1 MTRKEYVKS
10 ALTAEASFCRST
22 LTQSRMMLTNA
33 EALRIRN
40 QLRLFEAARPYLPRE
55 PTPHYLAHV
64 ALQSR
69 GRRTDVLLTTLVR
82 SHSIGIAGGDL
93 LLVDWQTSP
102 LAELF
107 FSHAEGKRYR
117 IVTRGEA
124 HSGKVIE
131 RNLVGFQGD
140 QLVELTTKGAVFSR
154 RGTEAWQKSK
164 ATNVKLV
171 PRPEHQRKRATALVD
186 VTLDPAQLGIVRL
199 PPGTPLLVLGEA
211 GHGKTTV
218 ALHRLAHLLNAEP
231 APERA
236 AVIVPAEGLRQL
248 IEPLMRRLGVDV
260 EVRIYDGFARRQARR
275 VFRDTP
281 RRESRDTTAGTVR
294 LKRSRALGA
303 ALDVIAGLKPAR
315 VDDDVD
321 ARERRTHAHVRHAD
335 LQALFGDRALLE
347 LVSAAAPQ
355 PFPEHVIRETLEH
368 TRIQFARSTEHEFR
382 HVEASKRAAV
392 DGQELDEGTPMQ
404 DAGSID
410 AEDHAVLFEIDRRR
424 AERRRLT
431 PTAPPRYD
439 CIVLDE
445 AQEFAAFE
453 LALIGRSLADGGSL
467 IVAGDADQQLDPGAD
482 FESWERT
489 MEALGVK
496 AYERRVLG
504 VGYRCPPPVAAL
516 ARSLLDENH
525 AATTVAEIRG
535 LSFTTEAHLIVWLI
549 AALRELEKH
558 DRTAS
563 VAVICRMAATAQRL
577 SRLLRFALENRLVL
591 DGNFAHHAATN
602 VTTVDQV
609 KGLEFDFVI
618 VPDATPANYPD
629 TRPARRA
636 LYVAVTRARHQLVLC
651 GVGGLT
657 PLTRPLRHA

>member
-1 MTRKEYVKS
+1 
-10 ALTAEASFCRST
+10 
-22 LTQSRMMLTNA
+22 MLTRA
-33 EALRIRN
+33 EALRIRH
-40 QLRLFEAARPYLPRE
+40 QLRLFDAARPHLPQD

-64 ALQSR
+64 ALESR
-69 GRRTDVLLTTLVR
+69 GKRTDVLLTTHAR
-82 SHSIGIAGGDL
+82 AHSVSGAGGEL

-102 LAELF
+102 LSELF

-117 IVTRGEA
+117 IVTGGA
-124 HSGKVIE
+124 ANAGKVIE
-131 RNLVGFQGD
+131 RNLVGFEGD
-140 QLVELTTKGAVFSR
+140 RLVELTTPGAVFSR
-154 RGTEAWQKSK
+154 RSSEVWQKSRSP
-164 ATNVKLV
+164 TLKLV
-171 PRPEHQRKRATALVD
+171 PRPEQQRKRAAALVD

-218 ALHRLAHLLNAEP
+218 ALHRLAYLLNAEP
-231 APERA
+231 KPERA

-248 IEPLMRRLGVDV
+248 IEPLMKRLGVDV
-260 EVRIYDGFARRQARR
+260 EVRLYDGFARRQARR
-275 VFRDTP
+275 AFRDTP
-281 RRESRDTTAGTVR
+281 RRESRDATAGTIR
-294 LKRSRALGA
+294 LKRSRALGV
-303 ALDVIAGLKPAR
+303 ALDVIASRKPAR
-315 VDDDVD
+315 LDDDVD
-321 ARERRTHAHVRHAD
+321 ARERRTNAHVRHAD

-347 LVSAAAPQ
+347 LVSVASPQ
-355 PFPEHVIRETLEH
+355 PFPEHVIQETLQH
-368 TRIQFARSTEHEFR
+368 TRIQFARSTEQEFA
-382 HVEASKRAAV
+382 HVEASKLAAV

-424 AERRRLT
+424 AERRQLT

-453 LALIGRSLADGGSL
+453 LALIGRSLAEGGSL
-467 IVAGDADQQLDPGAD
+467 IVAGDADQQLDPGAG

-489 MEALGVK
+489 MEALGCK
-496 AYERRVLG
+496 AYERRVLS
-504 VGYRCPPPVAAL
+504 VGYRCPKAVATL
-516 ARSLLDENH
+516 ARSLLDQGH
-525 AATTVAEIRG
+525 TGSTTEVDKR
-535 LSFTTEAHLIVWLI
+535 SFTTEAHLVVWLI

-563 VAVICRMAATAQRL
+563 VAVICRVAATAQRL
-577 SRLLRFALENRLVL
+577 SRVLRFALESRLVL
-591 DGNFAHHAATN
+591 DGNFAHHSAIN

-629 TRPARRA
+629 TPPARRA
-636 LYVAVTRARHQLVLC
+636 LYVAVTRTRHQLVLC
-651 GVGGLT
+651 GVGRLS
-657 PLTRPLRHA
+657 PLIARNTEPEAH